1 MRHFVLCTAIVCAL
15 ARVAAADD
23 GAGSS
28 SAAPTPTLS
37 KGWAAASVAGVY
49 GAFGTWAY
57 FAWFHGA
64 HTSPFWVDDSWADE
78 NPFGLHTYA
87 GGADKWGHLWA
98 NYVLTRGTT
107 ELLVA
112 GGYRR
117 LPASLVAA
125 GLAEAAFTASEIKDG
140 FIWGF
145 EVGDIA
151 GNVAGAA
158 LAVLL
163 ENSPAL
169 DRLFDIRMQYFPS
182 ADFGTLLKNK
192 LLSRGDGLDVA
203 QDYTGQSF
211 MVALHLGAL
220 PHALDSPWSRW
231 MEYVDLVGGFETRYY
246 SPPPMPREF
255 APYQSFYAGLTINM
269 QAVLTSLLPESR
281 GRTIGRGIFEVFQ
294 IPGTT
299 VRFAEARRVWDSPPA
314 QPPPE

>member
-1 MRHFVLCTAIVCAL
+1 MKRFVIALVCIL
-15 ARVAAADD
+15 ARGAAADD
-23 GAGSS
+23 VGSG
-28 SAAPTPTLS
+28 SAVVEHDGFTE
-37 KGWAAASVAGVY
+37 GWAAASVAGVY

-64 HTSPFWVDDSWADE
+64 HTSPFWVDDSWKDE
-78 NPFGLHTYA
+78 NPFGLKTYA
-87 GGADKWGHLWA
+87 GGADKFGHLWA

-107 ELLVA
+107 EILVA

-145 EVGDIA
+145 EVGDIV

-169 DRLFDIRMQYFPS
+169 DRLFDIRLSYFPS

-220 PHALDSPWSRW
+220 PHALDSKWSRW
-231 MEYVDLVGGFETRYY
+231 TEYVDLVDGFETRYY
-246 SPPPMPREF
+246 SPTPVPREF
-255 APYQSFYAGLTINM
+255 APYQSFYVGLTINM
-269 QAVLTSLLPESR
+269 QAVLASLLPPSR
-281 GRTIGRGIFEVFQ
+281 GRTIGRGIFEVYQ
-294 IPGTT
+294 LPGTT
-299 VRFAEARRVWDSPPA
+299 IRFAEARRTWTDVPA
-314 QPPPE
+314 QPVPE